1 VYTFD
6 QEKGRYAPEV
16 SDMKSEMTARVV
28 IVAIAVLTFG
38 AMAQPATAQTVQD
51 VRIRWDAYAGAP
63 GPLVSPGTYPA
74 TNLFTL
80 LERRQIAG
88 ELKPRRDR
96 QPSADQIVVT
106 ALDVQGQE
114 IDRYLIPDPRLLRS
128 EAPGPTGELSGVL
141 LHRAYTEIR
150 LVIADD
156 PAIAEL
162 RFLQPR
168 WTGTQFV
175 FDLLGSVQLP

>member
-1 VYTFD
+1 
-6 QEKGRYAPEV
+6 
-16 SDMKSEMTARVV
+16 MKMETTARVI
-28 IVAIAVLTFG
+28 IVAIAMLTLG
-38 AMAQPATAQTVQD
+38 AVVRPATAQTVQE

-63 GPLVSPGTYPA
+63 DPLVVPGTYPA

-88 ELKPRRDR
+88 ELRQRRDR
-96 QPSADQIVVT
+96 DPSGDQIVVS
-106 ALDVQGQE
+106 ALDVHGQE
-114 IDRYLIPDPRLLRS
+114 IDRYLIRDPRLLRA

-141 LHRAYTEIR
+141 LHRANTEIW
-150 LVIADD
+150 LVIAAD

-175 FDLLGSVQLP
+175 FDLLGSVHLP